1 MPIFQVLSII
11 ASVAIILLLIEL
23 VKTRRLEE
31 KYSLLWFGISF
42 VFLLFSLWRQLLD
55 YLASL
60 IGVDYPPAAIFLI
73 MIISAYLLLL
83 HFSVVISRLTKKNKD
98 LSQEIGLLDLKIKEL
113 AKNGKTAEK
122 DED

>member
-1 MPIFQVLSII
+1 MPIFQILSII
-11 ASVAIILLLIEL
+11 TSVAIILLLIEL

-31 KYSLLWFGISF
+31 KYSLLWFGIFF
-42 VFLLFSLWRQLLD
+42 VFLLFSLWRKLLD

-83 HFSVVISRLTKKNKD
+83 HFSVVISKLTKRNKD
-98 LSQEIGLLDLKIKEL
+98 LSQEIGLLNLKIKEL
-113 AKNGKTAEK
+113 TENKRMGEK
-122 DED
+122 DEN